1 MSITGTAP
9 KWTSVMLCF
18 SIWLAVAACG
28 QVPEKPVETPPEPKE
43 IVEKGEVL
51 IPGGEFLMGDASE
64 GDHNPPHRIRVESF
78 YMDKF
83 EVTNS
88 HYLKYC
94 QETDVRL
101 PEFWGID
108 HFRSGP
114 KYPDH
119 PVVGIAYT
127 EARAFAEWAG
137 KRLPTEAEWE
147 YAARGGLI
155 GKKFPHGDELEPDMA
170 NYWLWDELRS
180 SGKGLTPVGSYPP
193 NGYGLHDMAGN
204 VIEWVTDR
212 YDAGYYKDSPF
223 DNPQGPG
230 EGRFRVIRG
239 GGWHSGPSC
248 VCVYYRNALP
258 QNWRDF
264 NVGFR
269 CVRDIVAE

>member
-1 MSITGTAP
+1 MSITGKVP
-9 KWTSVMLCF
+9 KWMSVMLCF
-18 SIWLAVAACG
+18 SIWLAVAAGG
-28 QVPEKPVETPPEPKE
+28 QVPEKPVETPPEPQE

-51 IPGGEFLMGDASE
+51 IPGGEFLMGNASE
-64 GDHNPPHRIRVESF
+64 GDHNPPHKVRVESF

-83 EVTNS
+83 EVTNFQ
-88 HYLKYC
+88 YLKYC
-94 QETDVRL
+94 QETDARL

-147 YAARGGLI
+147 YAARGGLV

-180 SGKGLTPVGSYPP
+180 SGKGLVPVGSYPP

-230 EGRFRVIRG
+230 KGRFRVIRG